1 MRQVN
6 LDKITVYIPERLRDE
21 HLIEKLIEIAEK
33 EERSVNYMMVL
44 ALRKYINR
52 GGLPY

>member
-6 LDKITVYIPERLRDE
+6 LDKITVYIPKRLRDE

-33 EERSVNYMMVL
+33 EERSVNYL
-44 ALRKYINR
+44 ATRAIREYIDR
-52 GGLPY
+52 AGLPY